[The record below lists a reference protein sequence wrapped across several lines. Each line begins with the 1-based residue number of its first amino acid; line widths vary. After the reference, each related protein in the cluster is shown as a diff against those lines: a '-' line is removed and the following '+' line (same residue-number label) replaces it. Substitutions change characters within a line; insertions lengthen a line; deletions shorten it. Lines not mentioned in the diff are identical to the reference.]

1 MVERGKQHCGTYKW
15 KEKNSMLYTQ
25 QKTAKYVFTEGIP
38 KENNTE
44 RN

>member
-1 MVERGKQHCGTYKW
+1 
-15 KEKNSMLYTQ
+15 MLYTQ

-44 RN
+44 RNQAFNPTAWFCECFGASP